1 MCNASDRM
9 QLSANKETGWNEW
22 TIAQV
27 ALTESIDTVK
37 EERKEKEQK
46 REKDYYL
53 EWS

>member
-1 MCNASDRM
+1 MCNASDRR
-9 QLSANKETGWNEW
+9 QLSSDKETGWNEW

-27 ALTESIDTVK
+27 AMAESIDTVK
-37 EERKEKEQK
+37 EERKEKKKE